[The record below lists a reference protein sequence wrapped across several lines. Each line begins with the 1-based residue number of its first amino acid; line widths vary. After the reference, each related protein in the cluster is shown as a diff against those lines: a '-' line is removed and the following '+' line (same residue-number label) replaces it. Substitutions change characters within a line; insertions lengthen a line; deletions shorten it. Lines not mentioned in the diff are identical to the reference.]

1 MRHNKQE
8 TNKRLF
14 NTKSGF
20 AKLEFTRFRNV
31 QSLINQNISIVN
43 HSRSFQYTRCGYEL
57 FGFKIKIL
65 HFNPL
70 VTLSGL
76 VKTKK
81 TFVTRGPGYHLSL
94 IPKLIKCKVK
104 NKFMKWGKQ
113 FLAYIINEYS
123 VRLTLNILAVFLVV
137 IFCRPLAVSKQG

>member
-1 MRHNKQE
+1 MHSDIWHKFQVHLSLDDYGTDCAIISKKQ
-8 TNKRLF
+8 TTFF

-20 AKLEFTRFRNV
+20 AKLEFTRFKNV
-31 QSLINQNISIVN
+31 QSLINQIRSIVN

-81 TFVTRGPGYHLSL
+81 HL
-94 IPKLIKCKVK
+94 
-104 NKFMKWGKQ
+104 
-113 FLAYIINEYS
+113 
-123 VRLTLNILAVFLVV
+123 
-137 IFCRPLAVSKQG
+137 